1 MLLFTG
7 FAFALGGQLCFTFLI
22 CGFPCLIGV
31 HDAGDHRMAHHVF
44 AMEEVKA
51 DLIDFRQHF
60 DGMAQT
66 GFGAAWQVNLRD
78 VAGDHRLGV
87 KADAG
92 QEHLHL
98 FDGGVL
104 AFIKNDKGVI
114 QRPSAH
120 IGQRG
125 HFDDVTLNQLLHF
138 LKAEH
143 LKQRV
148 IQRAQIRVDLLAQI
162 AGQEAELFACLDG
175 RTGQQNTADLT
186 ALQRIDRRRHRQI
199 GFTRTRRTHAESDV
213 VIEDIGDVL
222 RTVRRTRFDYPR
234 LVLILTALP
243 YSGTLSALCSSTRA
257 SLIAG
262 GSALVQY
269 PESDRALALCRHT
282 GCAEYRRQRARTGR
296 DRSA

>member
-175 RTGQQNTADLT
+175 RTGQQNTADLP

-222 RTVRRTRFDYPR
+222 RTVRRTRFDYPA
-234 LVLILTALP
+234 LGLDIDGFTVLRHAFGALLQ
-243 YSGTLSALCSSTRA
+243 YARFLDRRWICSGSIS
-257 SLIAG
+257 
-262 GSALVQY
+262 
-269 PESDRALALCRHT
+269 
-282 GCAEYRRQRARTGR
+282 
-296 DRSA
+296 